1 MKIGIIGATGNAGKA
16 LFNEAIER
24 EHEPTAIVR
33 NKVKAETL
41 FGSESKIVEKDAF
54 DLDKEDLDAFDAV
67 VVAFAADPEE
77 GYLHIDLATRL
88 VHFFRNTESPRL
100 VFILGAGSLKTGD
113 DDHLV
118 IEDIKKIPDSEK
130 WIQIPESALKQLL
143 FLNEVDNVNWVGISP
158 GITFLNGEGS
168 EPIIGKDHLLYS
180 SDGESH
186 TTSGTLANA
195 ILNELEEP
203 KFYQERFTAV
213 DQ

>member
-16 LFNEAIER
+16 LFKEAVQR
-24 EHEPTAIVR
+24 KHEVTAVVR
-33 NKVKAETL
+33 NKEKAESL
-41 FGSESKIVEKDAF
+41 FGKDCSMLEKDAF
-54 DLDKEDLDAFDAV
+54 DLTQEDLKPFDAI
-67 VVAFAADPEE
+67 VVAFAAIPEE
-77 GYLHIDLATRL
+77 GYLHIDLAARL
-88 VHFFRNTESPRL
+88 VHLFRNTDHPRL
-100 VFILGAGSLKTGD
+100 FFILGAGSLKTGE

-118 IEDIKKIPDSEK
+118 IEDIRTIPDSDQ
-130 WIQIPESALKQLL
+130 WIQIPESALKQLH

-158 GITFLNGEGS
+158 GLTFLDGEGT
-168 EPIIGKDHLLYS
+168 EPIIGKDHLLYC